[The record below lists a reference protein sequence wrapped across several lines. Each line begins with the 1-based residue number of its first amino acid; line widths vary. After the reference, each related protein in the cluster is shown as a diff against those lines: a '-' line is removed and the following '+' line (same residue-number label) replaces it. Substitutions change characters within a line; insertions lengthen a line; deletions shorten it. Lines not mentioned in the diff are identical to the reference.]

1 MLSSQSRKGRKLADR
16 RNPVLGQDVIKLLK
30 TNDAGYVNILLQKTK
45 QARARLEQNIVFNE
59 HQDTELLG
67 SLSSQEKGNLRI
79 FVDSREEQRQY
90 ESDRTLVDWSV
101 TTTRKLGNPSMHE
114 QKDDLDGKRLKYF
127 SHDAPKSRRAAERQ
141 ERALK
146 QDKILRKQRRKAQDA
161 RTSKLAV
168 LKTRETSLIEANN
181 EINLQRAKMSNS
193 VGGTTKFGAKWKVR
207 ERKK

>member
-1 MLSSQSRKGRKLADR
+1 MADR
-16 RNPVLGQDVIKLLK
+16 QNPALGQDVIKLLK
-30 TNDAGYVNILLQKTK
+30 TNDAGYVNNLLQKTN
-45 QARARLEQNIVFNE
+45 QARARLEQSLVLNE
-59 HQDTELLG
+59 HQDIELLG
-67 SLSSQEKGNLRI
+67 SLSSQEKGNHRI
-79 FVDSREEQRQY
+79 FVNSREDQRQY

-101 TTTRKLGNPSMHE
+101 ATTRKLGNPSIHE
-114 QKDDLDGKRLKYF
+114 QKDDSDGKRLIYL
-127 SHDAPKSRRAAERQ
+127 SNDAPKSRRAAERQ

-146 QDKILRKQRRKAQDA
+146 QDTILRKQRRKAQDA

-168 LKTRETSLIEANN
+168 LKTREKSLIEANN